1 MSEVLRRS
9 VPSPH
14 GGAAVPGV
22 VASAA
27 GVAVRAR
34 GLVHTYGRGARA
46 VPVLRGVDL
55 DLEPGSHVAL
65 QGPSGAGKSTLLS
78 LLGWLEP
85 PAGGELRVGDVDLRG
100 LRGGRLAAYRRE
112 VVGFVFQHF
121 GLVEVLSARENVML
135 AMSLAGIP
143 PGQRRRRAD
152 DMLGAVGLAGRADH
166 RPGQLSGGEQQRVA
180 IARALANQPRLL
192 LADEPTGNLDEES
205 TGLVLDLLHEV
216 VTERGCTLV
225 VVTHNPRVAAWAG
238 VRLQLRDGV
247 VHR

>member
-1 MSEVLRRS
+1 MSEVLQRP
-9 VPSPH
+9 VPAP
-14 GGAAVPGV
+14 
-22 VASAA
+22 ASAP

-34 GLVHTYGRGARA
+34 GLIHTYGRGSRA
-46 VPVLRGVDL
+46 VQVLRGVDL

-78 LLGWLEP
+78 LIGGLEP
-85 PAGGELRVGDVDLRG
+85 PTGGELRVGDVDLPG
-100 LRGGRLAAYRRE
+100 LHGGRLAAYRRE

-121 GLVEVLSARENVML
+121 GLVEVLTARENVML

-152 DMLGAVGLAGRADH
+152 DMLGAVGLGDRADH

-205 TGLVLDLLHEV
+205 TDLVLDLLREV

-225 VVTHNPRVAAWAG
+225 VVTHNPRVASWAG